1 LLIETFVDIK
11 VNYQYQFRVQ
21 KMRQEL
27 QNSEETT
34 LPTRRGHPV
43 YEKNPSIVGALPVRI
58 KQNKPQRMGET
69 VYMVAPATGE
79 RIGQGAFS
87 FVQEKAVDSENF
99 VKMYLQG
106 IKKHSEL
113 GKAGLT
119 LFELVFHQVSGRG
132 GKDKD
137 KVELSYLLAQ
147 KWKPDLKRS
156 TYFRGLNELIEKGFL
171 FCSMAADVYFVNINF
186 MFNGDRINLVQSYVR
201 KETIAQIELPLLPGV
216 GQG

>member
-1 LLIETFVDIK
+1 MSNLGHKMGQEF
-11 VNYQYQFRVQ
+11 Q
-21 KMRQEL
+21 K
-27 QNSEETT
+27 SEEMPK
-34 LPTRRGHPV
+34 LTRRGHPV
-43 YEKNPSIVGALPVRI
+43 YEKNPSIVGMLPARI
-58 KQNKPQRMGET
+58 KQSQPQKVET

-99 VKMYLQG
+99 VKMYLKG

-119 LFELVFHQVSGRG
+119 LFELVFHQVSGRN

-137 KVELSYLLAQ
+137 KVELSFLLAQ
-147 KWKPDLKRS
+147 KWKPDLTRS

-186 MFNGDRINLVQSYVR
+186 MFNGDRINLVESYVR
-201 KETIAQIELPLLPGV
+201 KEVIAQGELPLLEAPTKAF
-216 GQG
+216 